1 VSSRPRSRL
10 VLIFFFFVRQDTPFR
25 DIIVRVTVAMVVG
38 VFVHFIEV
46 EFAHVVV
53 YDGFVDEGEAAEV
66 FLDGGGEG

>member
-1 VSSRPRSRL
+1 M
-10 VLIFFFFVRQDTPFR
+10 
-25 DIIVRVTVAMVVG
+25 AMVVG